1 MDCEPPFST
10 FVDGVKRSLSLHRPS
25 QTTYARKL
33 TLDQEVAVLSC
44 LFGHDGNSYLTVLG
58 STGNQGNT
66 TAYWSLLLDRH
77 IVVDVMQTKLGL
89 GESFPPLFCY
99 FFFISYMFVPHILLL
114 DTSEGIHGYAPLF
127 AAALCDPR
135 TVATK
140 KMEEETLP
148 VPTLHPKL
156 ILTLHFD
163 IGDEAFVANVEVHH
177 SEK

>member
-1 MDCEPPFST
+1 M
-10 FVDGVKRSLSLHRPS
+10 
-25 QTTYARKL
+25 
-33 TLDQEVAVLSC
+33 
-44 LFGHDGNSYLTVLG
+44 
-58 STGNQGNT
+58 
-66 TAYWSLLLDRH
+66 
-77 IVVDVMQTKLGL
+77 I
-89 GESFPPLFCY
+89 
-99 FFFISYMFVPHILLL
+99 L

-140 KMEEETLP
+140 KMEEEILP

-177 SEK
+177 PENNLFFFIHLFCSHFVSFLLVTPVKSRS